1 MLHLLGFPADR
12 NDLFS
17 LLLRTLNDDDDVVLL
32 DEGLQW
38 AANKTAMAALRGI
51 GRVALHQLGDTL
63 QVDGVSMITATDLV
77 VLSEQHPACSS
88 WYP

>member
-12 NDLFS
+12 NDLFG
-17 LLLRTLNDDDDVVLL
+17 LLLNTLNKNDAVVLL

-38 AANKTAMAALRGI
+38 ADNEAAMAELNNEASISIYQLSNKPVVAGI
-51 GRVALHQLGDTL
+51 NN
-63 QVDGVSMITATDLV
+63 ITATDLV
-77 VLSEQHPACSS
+77 ALSEQHPACSS